1 MRELVFL
8 LEEASAQ
15 AMLEGLLPKLL
26 PDGATV
32 RYLVFEGK
40 SDLEKQLTRKVK
52 AYCNPEARFIVL
64 RDQDSAPDCIAIKAK
79 IVSLCANAGKPDA
92 LVRIACRELE
102 SFYLADLAAVENG
115 LALSGLARHQG
126 KQKFRSPDYLGSPSR
141 ELVKL
146 TKGRYQ
152 KVGGSRAIGPWLDP
166 NNTRSDSFRNLV
178 AGIQKIVFCGGP
190 SPLNPVTAMVRY

>member
-8 LEEASAQ
+8 LEELSAQ
-15 AMLEGLLPKLL
+15 AMLEGLLPNLL
-26 PDGATV
+26 PQAATV

-40 SDLEKQLTRKVK
+40 SDLEKQLVRKVK
-52 AYCNPEARFIVL
+52 GYRNPEARFVVL
-64 RDQDSAPDCIAIKAK
+64 RDQDSAPDCLVIKAK
-79 IVSLCANAGKPDA
+79 IVALCANAGKSDV

-102 SFYLADLAAVENG
+102 SFYLADLAAVEKGLVLTG
-115 LALSGLARHQG
+115 LAKHQG
-126 KQKFRSPDYLGSPSR
+126 KQKFRNPDYLGSPSR
-141 ELVKL
+141 ELATL

-178 AGIQKIVFCGGP
+178 AGIQKISEEFA
-190 SPLNPVTAMVRY
+190 S

>member
-26 PDGATV
+26 PEGITV

-40 SDLEKQLTRKVK
+40 SDLEKQLVRKVRG
-52 AYCNPEARFIVL
+52 YRNPEAQFIVL
-64 RDQDSAPDCIAIKAK
+64 RDQDSAPDCIAVKTK
-79 IVSLCANAGKPDA
+79 ISSLCARAGKPDA

-115 LALSGLARHQG
+115 LEVSGLAKRQG
-126 KQKFRSPDYLGSPSR
+126 HQKFRSPDHLGSPSK
-141 ELVKL
+141 ELETL

-152 KVGGSRAIGPWLDP
+152 KVGGSRDIGPWLDP
-166 NNTRSDSFRNLV
+166 DNIRSDSFRNLV
-178 AGIQKIVFCGGP
+178 TGIRRAGAVP
-190 SPLNPVTAMVRY
+190 AA

>member
-8 LEEASAQ
+8 LEETSAQ
-15 AMLEGLLPKLL
+15 TMLEGLLPKLL
-26 PDGATV
+26 PEGTTV

-40 SDLEKQLTRKVK
+40 SDLEKQLVRKVK
-52 AYCNPEARFIVL
+52 GYRNLEARFVVL

-79 IVSLCANAGKPDA
+79 IASLCVSAGKPDA

-115 LALSGLARHQG
+115 LEIHGLAKRQG
-126 KQKFRSPDYLGSPSR
+126 HRKFRSPDYLGSPSK
-141 ELVKL
+141 ELEML

-152 KVGGSRAIGPWLDP
+152 KVGGSRAIGLWLDP

-178 AGIQKIVFCGGP
+178 SGIRRIGAGA
-190 SPLNPVTAMVRY
+190 VT

>member
-26 PDGATV
+26 LDGTTV

-40 SDLEKQLTRKVK
+40 SDLEKQLARKVK
-52 AYCNPEARFIVL
+52 GYRNQVARFIVL
-64 RDQDSAPDCIAIKAK
+64 RDQDSAPDCTAIKAK
-79 IVSLCANAGKPDA
+79 IVSLCTSAGKPDT

-115 LALSGLARHQG
+115 LEFTGLARHQG

-141 ELVKL
+141 ELARL

-166 NNTRSDSFRNLV
+166 DNTRSDSFRNLV
-178 AGIQKIVFCGGP
+178 TGIRRISAGAAP
-190 SPLNPVTAMVRY
+190 